1 MYRFSDAEATA
12 LPYIVSSAL
21 EDAGIQAEKEQVI
34 SCSNRLQRNL
44 EVIITDALARE
55 LDLIKAVQKSAKD
68 KVDDDLRREFRSSFI
83 DCLANTFGIVLPV
96 AATILAFL
104 LIVKWFL

>member
-1 MYRFSDAEATA
+1 MYRLSDAEATA

-68 KVDDDLRREFRSSFI
+68 KVNDDFRQEFSSTFI
-83 DCLANTFGIVLPV
+83 DCLATTFGCVLPV